1 MFRWIWVIPLLA
13 AAAPPPGAS
22 SCSGCHGPSYPI
34 AGRDAQELVNTLA
47 GFGNGTRESTVM
59 GRIVKGFDQEE
70 LTRIASW
77 WPVQK

>member
-1 MFRWIWVIPLLA
+1 MIRWIWVIPLLA

-22 SCSGCHGPSYPI
+22 SCSGCHGATHPL
-34 AGRDAQELVNTLA
+34 AGRNAQELGGALE
-47 GFGNGTRESTVM
+47 GFANGGRDGTVM

-77 WPVQK
+77 WSGQK